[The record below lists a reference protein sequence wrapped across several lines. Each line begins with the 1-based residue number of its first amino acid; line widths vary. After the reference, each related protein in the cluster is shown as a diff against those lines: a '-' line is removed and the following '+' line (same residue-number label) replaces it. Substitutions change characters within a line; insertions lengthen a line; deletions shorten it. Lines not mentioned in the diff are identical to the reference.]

1 MTNRTRKSLE
11 LDDNTDSDVAE
22 IFRALSDTSRIKL
35 MATLVGG
42 EQMSALARAA
52 LRTAYRTMRH
62 VNCAVLARGGQ
73 SSIPLQHII
82 DLFCAAWRT
91 CKWRP
96 TWLRLAHP
104 CRQRSP
110 DGAALFPHGFVDR
123 GGAGSSPSLALL
135 TDAAHNLTDVIALA
149 LSWYAIRLTLR
160 PANSGKTYGYHRAGI
175 LIALFNSTTLVL
187 IALGIF
193 YEAYQR
199 LLHPPEVEGGLMTVV
214 AALAFIV
221 NLGTALLVKPG
232 SADDLNQRSAFI
244 HLAGD
249 ALSTLGAL
257 IAGVLIMLTG
267 WTILDPLASVFI
279 GLLIV
284 WNAWLIIRE
293 SAEILLEGTPRDIDV
308 EAMVNDITRMH
319 GVRGVHDLHVWSIT
333 QNMRALSAHVLVDD
347 EPISVGAGIQRQIN
361 AVLQQRYHI
370 THATLQLEC
379 VGCEPDMLYC
389 ELNSI
394 NHG

>member
-1 MTNRTRKSLE
+1 MVHAHTRAA
-11 LDDNTDSDVAE
+11 VQ
-22 IFRALSDTSRIKL
+22 
-35 MATLVGG
+35 ATTRR
-42 EQMSALARAA
+42 MALA
-52 LRTAYRTMRH
+52 LLMT
-62 VNCAVLARGGQ
+62 L
-73 SSIPLQHII
+73 
-82 DLFCAAWRT
+82 
-91 CKWRP
+91 
-96 TWLRLAHP
+96 
-104 CRQRSP
+104 
-110 DGAALFPHGFVDR
+110 GFVVIEA
-123 GGAGSSPSLALL
+123 GAGIIANSLALL

-160 PANSGKTYGYHRAGI
+160 PANSGKTFGYHRAGI

-199 LLHPPEVEGGLMTVV
+199 LLHPPQVEAGLMTVV
-214 AALAFIV
+214 AAIAFIV
-221 NLGTALLVKPG
+221 NVVTALLVKQG
-232 SADDLNQRSAFI
+232 SDRDLNQRSAFI

-257 IAGVLIMLTG
+257 VAGVLIMLTG
-267 WTILDPLASVFI
+267 WYILDPLASVLI

-293 SAEILLEGTPRDIDV
+293 SVEILLEGTPRDIDV
-308 EAMVNDITRMH
+308 PAMVSDLRRID

-333 QNMRALSAHVLVDD
+333 ENMRALSAHVLVDD

-361 AVLQQRYHI
+361 DVLQTQYNI
-370 THATLQLEC
+370 AHATLQLEC
-379 VGCEPDMLYC
+379 VGCEPDTLYC

-394 NHG
+394 NHGHPAQAGHS

>member
-1 MTNRTRKSLE
+1 MAHAHPHSVQATTR
-11 LDDNTDSDVAE
+11 
-22 IFRALSDTSRIKL
+22 R
-35 MATLVGG
+35 M
-42 EQMSALARAA
+42 ALA
-52 LRTAYRTMRH
+52 LVIT
-62 VNCAVLARGGQ
+62 L
-73 SSIPLQHII
+73 
-82 DLFCAAWRT
+82 
-91 CKWRP
+91 
-96 TWLRLAHP
+96 
-104 CRQRSP
+104 
-110 DGAALFPHGFVDR
+110 GFVVFEAA
-123 GGAGSSPSLALL
+123 AGLIANSLALL

-149 LSWYAIRLTLR
+149 LSWYAVRLTLR

-175 LIALFNSTTLVL
+175 LIALFNSTTLVI

-199 LLHPPEVEGGLMTVV
+199 LLNPPEVAGGLMTLV
-214 AALAFIV
+214 AALAFGV

-232 SADDLNQRSAFI
+232 SDHDLNQRSAFI

-257 IAGVLIMLTG
+257 VAGGLIMLTG
-267 WTILDPLASVFI
+267 WYVLDPLVSMLI

-293 SAEILLEGTPRDIDV
+293 SVEILLEGTPRDIDV
-308 EAMVNDITRMH
+308 KAMVADIQQVP

-333 QNMRALSAHVLVDD
+333 QNVRALSAHVLVDD
-347 EPISVGAGIQRQIN
+347 EPISVGAGIQRRIN
-361 AVLQQRYHI
+361 ELLHIRYNI
-370 THATLQLEC
+370 AHATLQLEC
-379 VGCEPDMLYC
+379 VDCEPDTLYC

>member
-1 MTNRTRKSLE
+1 MTPTVQATTR
-11 LDDNTDSDVAE
+11 
-22 IFRALSDTSRIKL
+22 R
-35 MATLVGG
+35 M
-42 EQMSALARAA
+42 ALA
-52 LRTAYRTMRH
+52 LVIT
-62 VNCAVLARGGQ
+62 L
-73 SSIPLQHII
+73 
-82 DLFCAAWRT
+82 
-91 CKWRP
+91 
-96 TWLRLAHP
+96 
-104 CRQRSP
+104 
-110 DGAALFPHGFVDR
+110 GFVVIEAV
-123 GGAGSSPSLALL
+123 AGIIANSLALL

-149 LSWYAIRLTLR
+149 LSWYAVRLTLR

-199 LLHPPEVEGGLMTVV
+199 LLNPPEVAGGLMTVV
-214 AALAFIV
+214 AAIAFAV
-221 NLGTALLVKPG
+221 NVGTALLVKPG
-232 SADDLNQRSAFI
+232 SDYDLNQRSAFI

-257 IAGVLIMLTG
+257 VAGVLIMLTG
-267 WTILDPLASVFI
+267 WYILDPLVSVLI

-293 SAEILLEGTPRDIDV
+293 SVEILLESTPRDIDMDALIKDV
-308 EAMVNDITRMH
+308 QQVD

-361 AVLQQRYHI
+361 EVLNRQYNVA
-370 THATLQLEC
+370 HATLQLEC
-379 VGCEPDMLYC
+379 VGCEPDTLYC

-394 NHG
+394 DHGQPQVAATDR

>member
-1 MTNRTRKSLE
+1 MAPPQTQAAVRTTTR
-11 LDDNTDSDVAE
+11 
-22 IFRALSDTSRIKL
+22 R
-35 MATLVGG
+35 M
-42 EQMSALARAA
+42 ALA
-52 LRTAYRTMRH
+52 
-62 VNCAVLARGGQ
+62 
-73 SSIPLQHII
+73 
-82 DLFCAAWRT
+82 LFIT
-91 CKWRP
+91 
-96 TWLRLAHP
+96 L
-104 CRQRSP
+104 
-110 DGAALFPHGFVDR
+110 GFVVIEAVS
-123 GGAGSSPSLALL
+123 GIVANSLALI

-149 LSWYAIRLTLR
+149 LSWYAVRLTLR
-160 PANSGKTYGYHRAGI
+160 PANSGRTFGYHRAGI

-199 LLHPPEVEGGLMTVV
+199 LLHPPEVEAGLLTVV
-214 AALAFIV
+214 AALAFVV
-221 NLGTALLVKPG
+221 NLGTALLVRPG
-232 SADDLNQRSAFI
+232 SNQDLNQRSAFI

-257 IAGVLIMLTG
+257 VAGVLIMLTG
-267 WTILDPLASVFI
+267 WYILDPLVSVLI

-293 SAEILLEGTPRDIDV
+293 SVEILLEGTPRDIDV
-308 EAMVNDITRMH
+308 PAMVSDIQQIA

-333 QNMRALSAHVLVDD
+333 QNMRALSSHVLVDD

-361 AVLQQRYHI
+361 DVLQTQYNI
-370 THATLQLEC
+370 AHATLQLEC
-379 VGCEPDMLYC
+379 VGCEPDTLYC

>member
-1 MTNRTRKSLE
+1 MTPSQQHAHTVQAATR
-11 LDDNTDSDVAE
+11 
-22 IFRALSDTSRIKL
+22 R
-35 MATLVGG
+35 MAI
-42 EQMSALARAA
+42 ALAI
-52 LRTAYRTMRH
+52 T
-62 VNCAVLARGGQ
+62 LA
-73 SSIPLQHII
+73 
-82 DLFCAAWRT
+82 
-91 CKWRP
+91 
-96 TWLRLAHP
+96 
-104 CRQRSP
+104 
-110 DGAALFPHGFVDR
+110 FVVIEA
-123 GGAGSSPSLALL
+123 GAGIIANSLALL

-175 LIALFNSTTLVL
+175 LIALFNSTTLVI

-199 LLHPPEVEGGLMTVV
+199 LISPPEVEAGLMTVV
-214 AALAFIV
+214 AAIAFIV
-221 NLGTALLVKPG
+221 NVVTALLVRQG
-232 SADDLNQRSAFI
+232 SDHDLNQRSAFI

-257 IAGVLIMLTG
+257 IAGVLIMFTG
-267 WTILDPLASVFI
+267 WYVLDPLVSVLI
-279 GLLIV
+279 GLLIL

-293 SAEILLEGTPRDIDV
+293 SVEILLEGTPRDIDV
-308 EAMVNDITRMH
+308 DVMVQDIQQVP

-361 AVLQQRYHI
+361 EVLNKQYHI
-370 THATLQLEC
+370 EHATLQLEC

-389 ELNSI
+389 ELNSLAT
-394 NHG
+394 

>member
-1 MTNRTRKSLE
+1 MAHLHTHTAVQTATR
-11 LDDNTDSDVAE
+11 
-22 IFRALSDTSRIKL
+22 RMALALII
-35 MATLVGG
+35 TLV
-42 EQMSALARAA
+42 
-52 LRTAYRTMRH
+52 
-62 VNCAVLARGGQ
+62 
-73 SSIPLQHII
+73 
-82 DLFCAAWRT
+82 
-91 CKWRP
+91 
-96 TWLRLAHP
+96 
-104 CRQRSP
+104 
-110 DGAALFPHGFVDR
+110 FVVVEA
-123 GGAGSSPSLALL
+123 GAGIAANSLALL

-199 LLHPPEVEGGLMTVV
+199 LLNPPDVQGGLMTVV

-221 NLGTALLVKPG
+221 NLGTALLVKPD
-232 SADDLNQRSAFI
+232 SDHDLNQRSAFI

-257 IAGVLIMLTG
+257 VAGVLIMLTG
-267 WTILDPLASVFI
+267 WMILDPLVSVFI

-293 SAEILLEGTPRDIDV
+293 SVEILLEGTPRDIDV
-308 EAMVNDITRMH
+308 EVMVKDIQQVP

-347 EPISVGAGIQRQIN
+347 EPLSVGAGIQRGIN
-361 AVLQQRYHI
+361 ELLHIRYNI
-370 THATLQLEC
+370 AHATLQLEC
-379 VGCEPDMLYC
+379 VGCEPDTLYC
-389 ELNSI
+389 ELN
-394 NHG
+394 NHQHG

>member
-1 MTNRTRKSLE
+1 MAQTPRHIVQATTRRL
-11 LDDNTDSDVAE
+11 
-22 IFRALSDTSRIKL
+22 
-35 MATLVGG
+35 
-42 EQMSALARAA
+42 ALA
-52 LRTAYRTMRH
+52 LLIT
-62 VNCAVLARGGQ
+62 L
-73 SSIPLQHII
+73 
-82 DLFCAAWRT
+82 
-91 CKWRP
+91 
-96 TWLRLAHP
+96 
-104 CRQRSP
+104 
-110 DGAALFPHGFVDR
+110 GFVVVEAA
-123 GGAGSSPSLALL
+123 AGILANSLALL

-160 PANSGKTYGYHRAGI
+160 PAHSGKTYGYHRAGI

-193 YEAYQR
+193 YEAYRR
-199 LLHPPEVEGGLMTVV
+199 LLNPPPVEGGLMTAV
-214 AALAFIV
+214 AALAFVV
-221 NLGTALLVKPG
+221 NLGTALLVRPG
-232 SADDLNQRSAFI
+232 SNQDLNQRSAFI

-257 IAGVLIMLTG
+257 VAGVLIMLTG
-267 WTILDPLASVFI
+267 WTILDPLVSVLI

-293 SAEILLEGTPRDIDV
+293 SVEILLEGTPRDIDV
-308 EAMVNDITRMH
+308 EAMVTNIQQVD

-333 QNMRALSAHVLVDD
+333 QNVRALSAHVVVDD
-347 EPISVGAGIQRQIN
+347 EPLSVGAGVQRRIN
-361 AVLQQRYHI
+361 DVLQTQYNI
-370 THATLQLEC
+370 AHATLQLEC

>member
-1 MTNRTRKSLE
+1 MAHTHTIQTITRRL
-11 LDDNTDSDVAE
+11 
-22 IFRALSDTSRIKL
+22 
-35 MATLVGG
+35 
-42 EQMSALARAA
+42 ALA
-52 LRTAYRTMRH
+52 LVIT
-62 VNCAVLARGGQ
+62 L
-73 SSIPLQHII
+73 
-82 DLFCAAWRT
+82 
-91 CKWRP
+91 
-96 TWLRLAHP
+96 
-104 CRQRSP
+104 
-110 DGAALFPHGFVDR
+110 GFVFIEAI
-123 GGAGSSPSLALL
+123 AGLIANSLALL

-149 LSWYAIRLTLR
+149 LSWYAVRLTLR
-160 PANSGKTYGYHRAGI
+160 PANSGKTFGYHRAGI
-175 LIALFNSTTLVL
+175 LIALFNSTTLVI

-199 LLHPPEVEGGLMTVV
+199 LLNPPQVEGGLMTAV

-232 SADDLNQRSAFI
+232 SDHDLNQRSAFI

-267 WTILDPLASVFI
+267 WYILDPLVSVLI

-293 SAEILLEGTPRDIDV
+293 SVEILLEGTPRDIDV
-308 EAMVNDITRMH
+308 DLLVKDMQRVD

-347 EPISVGAGIQRQIN
+347 EPISVGAGIQRQLNELLHI
-361 AVLQQRYHI
+361 RYNI
-370 THATLQLEC
+370 AHATLQLEC
-379 VGCEPDMLYC
+379 VGCEPDTLYC
-389 ELNSI
+389 ELNVHE
-394 NHG
+394 HGHSTESDHL